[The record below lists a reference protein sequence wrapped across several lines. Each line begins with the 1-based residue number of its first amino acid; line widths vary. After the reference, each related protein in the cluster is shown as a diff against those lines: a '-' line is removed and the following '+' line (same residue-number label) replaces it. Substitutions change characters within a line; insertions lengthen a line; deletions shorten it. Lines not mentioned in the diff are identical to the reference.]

1 MAIEKVKIN
10 NFKCFKGCHE
20 IILNNGLNIFVG
32 NNGTG
37 KSTILEAIHLAITG
51 IIRGRHIKNELSQY
65 LFNKEVVDEYINSVK
80 NGKAIELPKITIEIF
95 YSDSIDPNCM
105 GNQNSNPIDYNC
117 EGFTFEIAFNEDYKN
132 EYEEVIKQNLINSL
146 PIEYYDVK
154 WKTFAR
160 SIITPRNIVIKS
172 AFIDSTQYRYT
183 NYSDIYI
190 SNIIKNSLNNTQVIN
205 ISQAHREM
213 KNSFNDDESVKSINQ
228 SIANTEILFNKDIAL
243 TVDLGTQNAWENSFI
258 IEVDNT
264 PFSFIGKGMQAIIK
278 TELAMRNAEEKNKN
292 IVLIEEPENH
302 LSYTNLNKLIKHIED
317 HYNNQQI
324 LISTHNSFVAN
335 KLGLHKLNLLANN
348 KILKLNNLSSDT
360 YKYFKKISYYETL
373 RMVLSKK
380 TILVEGPSDEL
391 IIQKA
396 YKDKYG
402 KLPIENQVEIISV
415 GTSFLRFLEIA
426 KILEL
431 KVIVITD
438 NDGKTDILDN
448 KYKDYKNM
456 DNITICYDSSVNENE
471 KKLKNFN
478 YDTLE
483 PALFRANNKDIKL
496 FNSIFKK
503 DFKNDNELLQYMI
516 DKKTECALAI
526 FESNKFL
533 NYPDYINR
541 AIENE

>member
-1 MAIEKVKIN
+1 MAIDKVIIN
-10 NFKCFKGCHE
+10 NFKCFKGSHE
-20 IILNNGLNIFVG
+20 IVLSNGLNIFVG

-37 KSTILEAIHLAITG
+37 KSTILEAIHLALTG
-51 IIRGRHIKNELSQY
+51 IIRGRHIKNDLSQY
-65 LFNKEVVDEYINSVK
+65 LFNKDVITEYINSLK
-80 NGKAIELPKITIEIF
+80 SGNATALPKITIEIF
-95 YSDSIDPNCM
+95 YSDDIDPNCM
-105 GNQNSNPIDYNC
+105 GNQNSNPTDYNC
-117 EGFTFEIAFNEDYKN
+117 EGFIFEIAFNEDYQN

-146 PIEYYDVK
+146 PIEYYEVK

-160 SIITPRNIVIKS
+160 STITPRNIVIKS

-190 SNIIKNSLNNTQVIN
+190 SNIIKNSLDNTQVIHV
-205 ISQAHREM
+205 SQAHREM
-213 KNSFNDDESVKSINQ
+213 KNNFNNDMSVKSINQ
-228 SIANTEILFNKDIAL
+228 SIAATEILFNKNIAL

-264 PFSFIGKGMQAIIK
+264 PFNFIGKGMQAIIK
-278 TELAMRNAEEKNKN
+278 TELAMRSAEEKNKN
-292 IVLIEEPENH
+292 IVLVEEPENH

-317 HYNNQQI
+317 NYNNQQI
-324 LISTHNSFVAN
+324 IISTHNSFVAN

-360 YKYFKKISYYETL
+360 YEYFKKISYYETL
-373 RMVLSKK
+373 RMVVSKK

-396 YKDKYG
+396 YKNKHG
-402 KLPIENQVEIISV
+402 KLPIENQVEVISV

-426 KILEL
+426 KILQL
-431 KVIVITD
+431 KVVVVTD
-438 NDGKTDILDN
+438 NDGKTTRLN
-448 KYKDYKNM
+448 KKYKDYKNM
-456 DNITICYDSSVNENE
+456 DNITICYDDAVSESE
-471 KKLKNFN
+471 KNMKDFN

-483 PALFRANNKDIKL
+483 PALFRANDKNIKL

-503 DFKNDNELLQYMI
+503 DFKNDNELLIFM
-516 DKKTECALAI
+516 KENKTECALAI
-526 FESNKFL
+526 FESNEILK
-533 NYPDYINR
+533 YPDYINR